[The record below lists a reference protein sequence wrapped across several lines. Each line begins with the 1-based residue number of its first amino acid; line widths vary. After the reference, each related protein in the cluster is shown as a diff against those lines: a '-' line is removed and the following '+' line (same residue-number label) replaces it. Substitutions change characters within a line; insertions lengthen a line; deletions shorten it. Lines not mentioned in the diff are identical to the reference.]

1 MKKIIFIFLAML
13 LTAVQTVLA
22 QKDTLN
28 YMDANGKKQGH
39 WIQKYP
45 NGNVQFE
52 GYFKN
57 NNPVGQVKKYHEN
70 GKLKYDMYYNPKDL
84 NQVTVT
90 MYDIAGELA
99 AKGEYYAKK
108 KNGLWQYYG
117 ASNQVML
124 SENYNHGLLDGKSV
138 VYWQTNPSQEME
150 IKFWKDSLKHGDWIW
165 FYEDGKIRQKAQYKE
180 NKLNGDFL
188 VFFPDGTKHIEGKY
202 FEDVRDGVWNYF
214 KEDGSLTRYEQTAML
229 YALYLDLL
237 PNEESVAVVTD
248 ELISSIEKYG
258 NCMYTGFLGTSIITK
273 TLTKIGRSDVA
284 YTLLL
289 QHNYPSWLYSV
300 DQGANTIWER
310 WNTYTTADGFGD
322 VSMNSFNHYSYGA
335 VAGWMYQTIAGIG
348 FDPENP
354 GFKNI
359 VLAPAFDTRLS
370 HIKSSYESAYGLIQ
384 TETTVTEGGWTYTA
398 TVPANTTATAKLPA
412 EGKVLTVNGKT
423 IMLERGKE
431 AHLTPAFARA
441 YKHRVEMQAARLR
454 RRRKLAEEEEK
465 RAREAGNT

>member
-1 MKKIIFIFLAML
+1 MKKISFIFLAML
-13 LTAVQTVLA
+13 LTTVQTVLA

-39 WIQKYP
+39 WIQKFP

-214 KEDGSLTRYEQTAML
+214 KEDGSLKIKIVYNKGKIENEDEFERAQTKMI
-229 YALYLDLL
+229 
-237 PNEESVAVVTD
+237 NEEYLEQEGKHID
-248 ELISSIEKYG
+248 PQD
-258 NCMYTGFLGTSIITK
+258 FL
-273 TLTKIGRSDVA
+273 DNPEA
-284 YTLLL
+284 Y
-289 QHNYPSWLYSV
+289 
-300 DQGANTIWER
+300 I
-310 WNTYTTADGFGD
+310 FGD
-322 VSMNSFNHYSYGA
+322 RSE
-335 VAGWMYQTIAGIG
+335 
-348 FDPENP
+348 ENQ
-354 GFKNI
+354 
-359 VLAPAFDTRLS
+359 APSPKD
-370 HIKSSYESAYGLIQ
+370 K
-384 TETTVTEGGWTYTA
+384 
-398 TVPANTTATAKLPA
+398 K
-412 EGKVLTVNGKT
+412 KK
-423 IMLERGKE
+423 
-431 AHLTPAFARA
+431 
-441 YKHRVEMQAARLR
+441 
-454 RRRKLAEEEEK
+454 EK
-465 RAREAGNT
+465 RKK